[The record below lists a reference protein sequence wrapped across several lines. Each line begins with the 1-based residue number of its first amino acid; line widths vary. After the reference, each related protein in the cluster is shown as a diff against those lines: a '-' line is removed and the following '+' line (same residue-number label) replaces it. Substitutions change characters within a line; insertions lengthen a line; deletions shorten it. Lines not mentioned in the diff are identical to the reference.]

1 MFINPYVLCSE
12 FIFESDS
19 NQKQIISEEEI
30 EDLPEVG
37 CGGILAD
44 DMGLGKTLQCISL
57 IATNS
62 GFKDKPEGD
71 GPTLIIAPLT
81 VIGNWVGQIGDH
93 CAKDAFK
100 ILVYHG
106 PNREKDLDV
115 IKVCVMFRSHS
126 FHFSVKVKSKMFS
139 KFHNETSSPSTD
151 SRTTS

>member
-1 MFINPYVLCSE
+1 MCSE

-115 IKVCVMFRSHS
+115 IKVCISQSVGVMFRALS
-126 FHFSVKVKSKMFS
+126 FQFKSKVF
-139 KFHNETSSPSTD
+139 KNHIVTSHLSAD